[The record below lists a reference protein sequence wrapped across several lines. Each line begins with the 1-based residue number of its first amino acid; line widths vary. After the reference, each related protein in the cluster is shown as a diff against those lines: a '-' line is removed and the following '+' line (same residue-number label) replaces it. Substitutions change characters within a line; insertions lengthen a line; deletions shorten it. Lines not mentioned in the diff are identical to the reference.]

1 MRISSGR
8 DFREATLTKTD
19 SGWSRKTRREVT
31 MTNKETGLKSNLR
44 MKEKGEVTERKRG
57 Q

>member
-1 MRISSGR
+1 M
-8 DFREATLTKTD
+8 ATTLTKTG
-19 SGWSRKTRREVT
+19 SGWSRKSRREVT

-44 MKEKGEVTERKRG
+44 MKEKGEVMGRKRG